1 MRFSRSRSTVA
12 VDPSDLRRALRAFAP
27 ALGGQRLRIAT
38 TMLLALAVSGLEILK
53 PWPITWVIDALT
65 VPASATGA
73 AVDPGPVSLAPIVA
87 FAALALAIPA
97 LLGVAMERLDL
108 GVAQV
113 SRKATVRIRSDVFEH
128 IQRLELSQH
137 QQHYSGDLIVR
148 LMGDVNMIRDLLF
161 PSWVNVVSRGSVLI
175 GGSIVFAMVDWRLFA
190 VALIPLPLLWVSLER
205 TSSAVK
211 SAAGKSRRKE
221 GAIASTAAESI
232 RQVGLIKAFA
242 AEGRTSDAFRS
253 NARSAER
260 ATMAAARHSARMVR
274 LTEIL
279 TGGGVALVLV
289 MGATRVRAGL
299 LTPGELVL
307 ALSYTSMIYKP
318 IRKLT
323 GEGARIA
330 KATACALRVLDLL
343 EQPIEDSV
351 TGQPVATLDGDIEFI
366 NVGHAYHDG
375 RASLTDFSAHISA
388 GLLTAIIG
396 ENGTGKSTLLSLLL
410 RLHRPTAGE
419 IRIGGT
425 PVEEL
430 QLGGYREQI
439 AYVPQE
445 LALFGG
451 TIRDNIAF
459 GQPSATDEAIHA
471 AASAALLTPVLEQLP
486 DGIDTL
492 LDEDG
497 SSLSGGQARRVMLA
511 RAAVRDAS
519 ILVLDEPLTGL
530 DPDAR
535 DTVARAIKNI
545 AAGRTTLVI
554 HHGDLDELDPDACL
568 RLSHRPRP
576 QPHLEAVYR

>member
-1 MRFSRSRSTVA
+1 MKLQKRPTVA
-12 VDPSDLRRALRAFAP
+12 VDPSDLRRALKAFAP

-38 TMLLALAVSGLEILK
+38 TMLLALAVSGLELLK

-65 VPASATGA
+65 APVSATGTA
-73 AVDPGPVSLAPIVA
+73 TDTGPVAMAPIVA
-87 FAALALAIPA
+87 FAAIAVTIPA
-97 LLGVAMERLDL
+97 LLGVAMERLQL

-128 IQRLELSQH
+128 IQRLELSEH
-137 QQHYSGDLIVR
+137 QRHYSGDLIVR
-148 LMGDVNMIRDLLF
+148 LMGDVNMVRDLLF

-175 GGSIVFAMVDWRLFA
+175 GGSIVFAIVDWRLFT
-190 VALIPLPLLWVSLER
+190 VALIPLPLLWVSVER

-211 SAAGKSRRKE
+211 TAAGKSRRKE

-289 MGATRVRAGL
+289 LGAMRVRAGL

-307 ALSYTSMIYKP
+307 AISYTTMIYKP

-343 EQPIEDSV
+343 EQPIEDSETGEPV
-351 TGQPVATLDGDIEFI
+351 TALDGDIEFVD
-366 NVGHAYHDG
+366 VGHAYHDG
-375 RASLTDFSAHISA
+375 RASLTDFNARISA
-388 GLLTAIIG
+388 GSLTAIIG

-410 RLHRPTAGE
+410 RLHRPTAGQ
-419 IRIGGT
+419 ILIGGT
-425 PVEEL
+425 PIEEL
-430 QLGGYREQI
+430 QLSGYREQI

-459 GQPSATDEAIHA
+459 GQPSATDADIHEAA
-471 AASAALLTPVLEQLP
+471 TAALLTPVLERLP
-486 DGIDTL
+486 DGIDTV

-519 ILVLDEPLTGL
+519 VLVLDEPLTGL
-530 DPDAR
+530 DPEAR

-545 AAGRTTLVI
+545 AHGRTTLVI
-554 HHGDLDELDPDACL
+554 HHGDLDELKPDACL
-568 RLSHRPRP
+568 QLTHRPTPPR
-576 QPHLEAVYR
+576 HLEVVNQ

>member
-1 MRFSRSRSTVA
+1 MKAKKRPTVA
-12 VDPSDLRRALRAFAP
+12 VDPSDLRKALKAFAP
-27 ALGGQRLRIAT
+27 ALGGQRRRIT
-38 TMLLALAVSGLEILK
+38 VTMLLALSVTGLELLK
-53 PWPITWVIDALT
+53 PWPITWVVDALT
-65 VPASATGA
+65 SPVASTGTA
-73 AVDPGPVSLAPIVA
+73 ADQRPVAMAPIVG
-87 FAALALAIPA
+87 FAAIAVVIPV

-128 IQRLELSQH
+128 IQRLELSEH

-175 GGSIVFAMVDWRLFA
+175 GGSIVFAIVDWRLFA
-190 VALIPLPLLWVSLER
+190 VALIPLPLLWISLER

-211 SAAGKSRRKE
+211 TAAGKSRRKE

-232 RQVGLIKAFA
+232 RQVGLIKAFS
-242 AEGRTSDAFRS
+242 AEGRTADAFRN

-260 ATMAAARHSARMVR
+260 ATMAAARHAARMVR

-289 MGATRVRAGL
+289 LGAMRVRAGL

-307 ALSYTSMIYKP
+307 AISYTTMIYKP

-343 EQPIEDSV
+343 EQPIEDSAS
-351 TGQPVATLDGDIEFI
+351 GEPVRALDGDIEF
-366 NVGHAYHDG
+366 VGISHAYRDG
-375 RASLTDFSAHISA
+375 RASLTDLNATIAA
-388 GLLTAIIG
+388 GSLTAIVG

-410 RLHRPTAGE
+410 RLHRPVTGR
-419 IRIGGT
+419 ILIGGR
-425 PVEEL
+425 PIEDL

-459 GQPSATDEAIHA
+459 GRPSATDAAISAA
-471 AASAALLTPVLEQLP
+471 AASALLTPVLERLP
-486 DGIDTL
+486 DGLDTV

-530 DPDAR
+530 DPEAR

-545 AAGRTTLVI
+545 ARGRTTLVI
-554 HHGDLDELDPDACL
+554 HHGDLAELQPDACL
-568 RLSHRPRP
+568 ELTHRSPPRR
-576 QPHLEAVYR
+576 HLAAVNQ

>member
-1 MRFSRSRSTVA
+1 MKLHKRPTVA
-12 VDPSDLRRALRAFAP
+12 VDPSDLRRALSAFGP

-38 TMLLALAVSGLEILK
+38 TMLLALAVSGLQLLK
-53 PWPITWVIDALT
+53 PWPITWVIDALAAP
-65 VPASATGA
+65 VSATGTPIDA
-73 AVDPGPVSLAPIVA
+73 GPVAMAPIVA
-87 FAALALAIPA
+87 FAAIAVTIPA
-97 LLGVAMERLDL
+97 LLGVAMERLQL

-128 IQRLELSQH
+128 IQRLELSEH

-148 LMGDVNMIRDLLF
+148 LMGDVNMVRDLLF

-175 GGSIVFAMVDWRLFA
+175 GGSIVFAIVDWRLFA
-190 VALIPLPLLWVSLER
+190 VALIPLPLLWVSVER

-211 SAAGKSRRKE
+211 AAAGKSRRKE

-274 LTEIL
+274 LTEVL

-289 MGATRVRAGL
+289 MGAMRVRAGL

-307 ALSYTSMIYKP
+307 AISYTTMIYKP

-351 TGQPVATLDGDIEFI
+351 TGAPVAALDGDIEFVD
-366 NVGHAYHDG
+366 VGHAYHDG
-375 RASLTDFSAHISA
+375 RASLTDLNARISA
-388 GLLTAIIG
+388 GSLTAIIG

-410 RLHRPTAGE
+410 RLHRPTTGR
-419 IRIGGT
+419 ILIGGT
-425 PVEEL
+425 PIEEL

-459 GQPSATDEAIHA
+459 GRPSATEADIQTA
-471 AASAALLTPVLEQLP
+471 ATAALLAPVLERLP
-486 DGIDTL
+486 DGIDTV

-530 DPDAR
+530 DPEAR
-535 DTVARAIKNI
+535 DTVARAIRNI
-545 AAGRTTLVI
+545 AQGRTTLVI
-554 HHGDLDELDPDACL
+554 HHGDLDGLEPDACL
-568 RLSHRPRP
+568 QLTHRPTQHR
-576 QPHLEAVYR
+576 HLEVVNR